1 MDLLEIRRQL
11 DETDKKMVELFEKR
25 MELCG
30 EVAKAKLQT
39 GKKVLDKE
47 RELQKLSDVKEL
59 AHGEFNKKGV
69 QELFK
74 QVMATSRKLQYQ
86 AMMDANMGLEVP
98 FQIVE
103 HISKE
108 TSKVIYQGVPGAY
121 SYVAAKTY
129 FGGSVDYQP
138 VKTFAQAMEA
148 VIKQECDYAV
158 LPIENTTAGIVN
170 DVYDLLVKYNPTIVD
185 IIDIKVSHALLGLPE
200 AELSDIRTVYSH
212 PQGLMQCSDFLEQY
226 PDWRQIAQANTAG
239 SAKKVVEEQ
248 DKSQAAIASKE
259 AAELYGLKVLKENI
273 VHNQKN
279 VTRFIVV
286 SNELICK
293 KEADKV
299 FLYLEL
305 PHESGSLYEILS
317 HFIFNDLNLTKI
329 ESRPIV
335 GKSWEYRFFIEFEGN
350 LQDAAVKNALNGISE
365 EARRVKILG
374 NY

>member
-1 MDLLEIRRQL
+1 MDLMDIRKQL
-11 DETDKKMVELFEKR
+11 DEIDKEMVGLFEKR
-25 MELCG
+25 MALCK
-30 EVAKAKLQT
+30 EVAKTKLQT
-39 GKKVLDKE
+39 GKKVLDRE
-47 RELQKLSDVKEL
+47 RELQKLSAVEEL
-59 AHGEFNKKGV
+59 AHSEFNKKGV

-74 QVMATSRKLQYQ
+74 QIMATSRKLQYQ
-86 AMMDANMGLEVP
+86 AMIDRDMGLDMP
-98 FQIVE
+98 FRIVE
-103 HISKE
+103 HIPKE
-108 TSKVIYQGVPGAY
+108 TKKVVYQGVPGAY
-121 SYVAAKTY
+121 SYVASKKY
-129 FGGSVDYQP
+129 FGENVECQP
-138 VKTFAQAMEA
+138 VKTFGQVMGA
-148 VIKQECDYAV
+148 VVNKECSYGV

-185 IIDIKVSHALLGLPE
+185 IIDIKISHALLGLPE
-200 AELSDIRTVYSH
+200 AELSNIHTVYSH

-226 PDWRQIAQANTAG
+226 PNWRQIAQANTAG

-259 AAELYGLKVLKENI
+259 AAEIYGLKVLKENI

-279 VTRFIVV
+279 ATRFIIV
-286 SNELICK
+286 SNEPVCK
-293 KEADKV
+293 KDADKV

-305 PHESGSLYEILS
+305 PHESGSLYGILS

-350 LQDAAVKNALNGISE
+350 LHDAAVKNALHAVCE
-365 EARRVKILG
+365 EARKVQILG